1 MKKLIIILPFLLSLT
16 SCSYYAFYPQPRSQT
31 YLPTNPD
38 SIKVYSGD
46 IDQEYDVIGAIATY
60 IPLNIGNDKSNGGA
74 TGILKKHTAKL
85 GADAIINLKITPN
98 SMSGVAVK
106 FK

>member
-1 MKKLIIILPFLLSLT
+1 MKKLIIFLPFLLTLN
-16 SCSYYAFYPQPRSQT
+16 SCYYYAFYPHPRSQT

-38 SIKVYSGD
+38 SIKVYSGE
-46 IDQEYDVIGAIATY
+46 IDQEYNVIGSIATY
-60 IPLNIGNDKSNGGA
+60 RPLSMGNDKSNEGA
-74 TGILKKHTAKL
+74 KNILKKHTSKL

-98 SMSGVAVK
+98 SISGVAVK